1 MPPLVWHPDYTI
13 TLSRGRRFP
22 MSKYGY
28 LRAAL
33 VRRGMMPESG
43 GYLAPAPASLSRI
56 ARVHEIGYVERVFDG
71 RMTRAELLGI
81 GLGSSEHIARRSRL
95 ACAGTLLAAR
105 LALEHGLACNLAGG
119 SHHAGPLSGAGYCV
133 FNDVA
138 VAARSLLD
146 EGAVSRVT
154 VVDLDVH
161 QGDGTARIFDGDPDV
176 TTFSLHAEA
185 NYPREKA
192 RSSLDI
198 GLPDG
203 TGDAA
208 YLDTLSAALDRV
220 LAGPRPGIVFYNAG
234 ADPVAEDRLGR
245 LSLTRAGLAAR
256 DRMVLSRLRALG
268 LPVVTVLGGGYGHD
282 PLEVAER
289 HVLLIEA
296 ARDSLAS
303 VA

>member
-13 TLSRGRRFP
+13 TLARGRRFP

-43 GYLAPAPASLSRI
+43 GYLAPAPAGLHRI
-56 ARVHEIGYVERVFDG
+56 ARVHEIGYVERVFDD
-71 RMTRAELLGI
+71 RLTPEELRAI
-81 GLGSSEHIARRSRL
+81 GLGSSAQIARRSRL

-119 SHHAGPLSGAGYCV
+119 SHHAGPLRGAGYCV

-138 VAARSLLD
+138 FAARSLLD
-146 EGAVSRVT
+146 EGMVRRIL

-161 QGDGTARIFDGDPDV
+161 QGDGTARIFEGDGDV

-198 GLPDG
+198 GLPDA
-203 TGDAA
+203 TGDTA
-208 YLDTLSAALDRV
+208 YLDTLSRALERL
-220 LAGPRPGIVFYNAG
+220 LAGPRPSIVFYNAG
-234 ADPVAEDRLGR
+234 ADPVAEDRIGR
-245 LSLTRAGLAAR
+245 LALSRAGLAAR
-256 DRMVLSRLRALG
+256 DRMVLTRMRAAG

-282 PLEVAER
+282 PEEVAER

-296 ARDSLAS
+296 ARDTA
-303 VA
+303 AA